1 MFKILS
7 IENLVPNIYQLKVE
21 APAIARKARAGQFI
35 ILRVDDHGERI
46 PLTIADWDREE
57 GSVTC
62 VFNRVGHTTRKL
74 AAFNAGDS
82 IQNFV
87 GPLGKFAPIENF
99 GTAVLVVGGYATAA
113 IVPTARAL
121 KEAGNRVVSII
132 RAPSK
137 ETLFGKERLGAFSDE
152 IRIVMG
158 DIDQGIDGF
167 IIEPLREIMEKEEV
181 GRVITIGPTCVMK
194 LVSSVTRPYGVKTLA
209 ALNPIMI
216 DGTGMCGVCRVV
228 VGGITQFACVDGP
241 EFDAHEV
248 DWDILMARRCTYAG
262 GDEPELTF
270 QCRNCA
276 QW

>member
-1 MFKILS
+1 M
-7 IENLVPNIYQLKVE
+7 KVE
-21 APAIARKARAGQFI
+21 APAIAKKAQAGQFI

-46 PLTIADWDREE
+46 PLTIADWDREA
-57 GSVTC
+57 GTITC
-62 VFNRVGHTTRKL
+62 VFNRIGKTTRKL
-74 AAFNAGDS
+74 ADLKTGGY
-82 IQNFV
+82 IQNFA
-87 GPLGKFAPIENF
+87 GPLGKFAAIENF
-99 GTAVLVVGGYATAA
+99 GTTVLVVGGYATAA

-132 RAPSK
+132 RAPNQ
-137 ETLFGKERLGAFSDE
+137 ETLFGTERLGAYSDSLQV
-152 IRIVMG
+152 VMG
-158 DIDQGIDGF
+158 DIEHGVDGF
-167 IIEPLREIMEKEEV
+167 VIDPLREIMNKEDV

-228 VGGITQFACVDGP
+228 VGGVTQFACVDGP
-241 EFDAHEV
+241 EFDGHQV
-248 DWDILMARRCTYAG
+248 DWDILMARRCTYSG
-262 GDEPELTF
+262 GEEPELTF